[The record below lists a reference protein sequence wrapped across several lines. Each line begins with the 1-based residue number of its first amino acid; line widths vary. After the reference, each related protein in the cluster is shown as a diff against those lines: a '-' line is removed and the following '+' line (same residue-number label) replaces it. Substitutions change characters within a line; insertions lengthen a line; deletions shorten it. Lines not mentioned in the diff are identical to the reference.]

1 MEMSRQSLKERLYKP
16 GGAMISMKRTLLF
29 STLIVSLT
37 ASWMSVAGC
46 NHQNPTKE
54 PSSVSEKS
62 SVDWVKLYTD
72 TNGDKVFYKIESRAE
87 NVVQV
92 WGKRV
97 FSSEGGN
104 EFIRDRI
111 DHGLSIAGMEK
122 IGHFN
127 TLYEID
133 CKNKTDGVLSVVIY
147 DADGRIILAD
157 SFGNTKREY
166 IVPGSIG
173 DSFRKEVCK

>member
-1 MEMSRQSLKERLYKP
+1 
-16 GGAMISMKRTLLF
+16 MISMKRTLLF
-29 STLIVSLT
+29 SALIVFLT

-46 NHQNPTKE
+46 NHQNQTKE

-62 SVDWVKLYTD
+62 SVDWMKLYTD
-72 TNGDKVFYKIESRAE
+72 ANGDMVFYKIESRAE

-97 FSSEGGN
+97 FSIEGGN

-111 DHGLSIAGMEK
+111 DNGLSITGMEK
-122 IGHFN
+122 LGHFN

-133 CKNKTDGVLSVVIY
+133 CQSKRDGVLSVVLY
-147 DADGRIILAD
+147 DTDGKIILAD
-157 SFGNTKREY
+157 SFGNPNREY

-173 DSFRKEVCK
+173 DSFRKNVCK

>member
-1 MEMSRQSLKERLYKP
+1 
-16 GGAMISMKRTLLF
+16 MISMKRTFLLF
-29 STLIVSLT
+29 TLIVFLT

-72 TNGDKVFYKIESRAE
+72 ANGDMVFYKIESRAE

-97 FSSEGGN
+97 FSIEGGN

-111 DHGLSIAGMEK
+111 DNGLSITGMEK

-133 CKNKTDGVLSVVIY
+133 CQSKRDGVLSVVLY
-147 DADGRIILAD
+147 DTDGRIILAD
-157 SFGNTKREY
+157 SFGNPKREY

-173 DSFRKEVCK
+173 DSFRKKVCK

>member
-1 MEMSRQSLKERLYKP
+1 
-16 GGAMISMKRTLLF
+16 MISMRRTLLF
-29 STLIVSLT
+29 STLIVCLT
-37 ASWMSVAGC
+37 TSWMSVTGC
-46 NHQNPTKE
+46 NHQNLTRE

-62 SVDWVKLYTD
+62 FVDWVKLYTD
-72 TNGDKVFYKIESRAE
+72 ANGDMVFYKIESRAE

-97 FSSEGGN
+97 FSNEGGN

-111 DHGLSIAGMEK
+111 DNGLSIVGMEK
-122 IGHFN
+122 LGHFN

-133 CKNKTDGVLSVVIY
+133 CKNKRDRVLSVVIY
-147 DADGRIILAD
+147 DAEGRIILAD
-157 SFGNTKREY
+157 SFGNPKWEY

>member
-1 MEMSRQSLKERLYKP
+1 
-16 GGAMISMKRTLLF
+16 MISMKRTLLF
-29 STLIVSLT
+29 CTLIVFLT
-37 ASWMSVAGC
+37 VSWMFVAGC
-46 NHQNPTKE
+46 NHHNPTKE

-97 FSSEGGN
+97 FSRDGGN

-111 DHGLSIAGMEK
+111 DNGLSIVGMEK
-122 IGHFN
+122 LGHFN

-147 DADGRIILAD
+147 DTDGRIILAD
-157 SFGNTKREY
+157 SFGNPKREY

-173 DSFRKEVCK
+173 DSFRKKVCK

>member
-1 MEMSRQSLKERLYKP
+1 MSRQSRLYKS

-29 STLIVSLT
+29 CTLIVFLT
-37 ASWMSVAGC
+37 VSWMFVAGC
-46 NHQNPTKE
+46 NHYNPTKE
-54 PSSVSEKS
+54 SSSVSEKNP
-62 SVDWVKLYTD
+62 VDWVKLYTD

-97 FSSEGGN
+97 FSIKGGN
-104 EFIRDRI
+104 EFIQDRI
-111 DHGLSIAGMEK
+111 DNGLSIMGMEK
-122 IGHFN
+122 LGHFN
-127 TLYEID
+127 TLYEIN

-147 DADGRIILAD
+147 DIDGRIILAD
-157 SFGNTKREY
+157 SFGNSKREY

>member
-1 MEMSRQSLKERLYKP
+1 
-16 GGAMISMKRTLLF
+16 MISMKRTFLF
-29 STLIVSLT
+29 FTLIVFLT

-72 TNGDKVFYKIESRAE
+72 ANGDMVFYKIESRAE

-97 FSSEGGN
+97 FSIEGGN

-111 DHGLSIAGMEK
+111 DNGLSITGMEK
-122 IGHFN
+122 LGYFN

-133 CKNKTDGVLSVVIY
+133 CQSKRDGVLSVVLY
-147 DADGRIILAD
+147 DTDGKIILAD
-157 SFGNTKREY
+157 SFGNPKREY

-173 DSFRKEVCK
+173 DSFRKKVCK

>member
-1 MEMSRQSLKERLYKP
+1 
-16 GGAMISMKRTLLF
+16 MISMKRTFLF
-29 STLIVSLT
+29 FTLIVFLT

-72 TNGDKVFYKIESRAE
+72 ANGDMVFYKIESRAE

-97 FSSEGGN
+97 FSIEGGN

-111 DHGLSIAGMEK
+111 DNGLSITGMEK
-122 IGHFN
+122 LGYFN

-133 CKNKTDGVLSVVIY
+133 CQSKRDGVLSVVLY
-147 DADGRIILAD
+147 DTDGRIILAD
-157 SFGNTKREY
+157 SFGNPKREY

-173 DSFRKEVCK
+173 DSFRKNVCK